1 MKTSIIILHFSC
13 TDYALTMHQAISGM
27 VEANRQWHNKQ
38 KSSLNLTIWLDFL
51 FISYEMLV

>member
-1 MKTSIIILHFSC
+1 MKTPIIILQFSC
-13 TDYALTMHQAISGM
+13 TDYALTMHQTIFGM

-38 KSSLNLTIWLDFL
+38 KSSLNHTIWLDFL